1 MRRKVFARTV
11 DEQLECVASTT
22 YYSFVEDIGLSICL
36 MQEANK
42 FIEKLK
48 PWIDMNCPSLYGQHK
63 KAPM

>member
-22 YYSFVEDIGLSICL
+22 YYSIVEDIGLSICL
-36 MQEANK
+36 MQDANK

-48 PWIDMNCPSLYGQHK
+48 PWIDIDPGRCYVYAGDI
-63 KAPM
+63 